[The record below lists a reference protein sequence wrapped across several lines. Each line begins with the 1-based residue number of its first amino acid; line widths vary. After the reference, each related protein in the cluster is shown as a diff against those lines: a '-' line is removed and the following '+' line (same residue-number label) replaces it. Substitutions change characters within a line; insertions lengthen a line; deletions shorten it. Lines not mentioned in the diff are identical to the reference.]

1 MPALSFVG
9 ATLPALRPALFAPA
23 SRRLTQDSG
32 GPLWQLTPGSDPL
45 TFTQYAIVSSAMGSP
60 SRPCDSKWPTVFMRT
75 SYYWDWIAE
84 VTGGGLA

>member
-1 MPALSFVG
+1 MGPPF
-9 ATLPALRPALFAPA
+9 PLFTPPPSGPA
-23 SRRLTQDSG
+23 SCRLPQDSG